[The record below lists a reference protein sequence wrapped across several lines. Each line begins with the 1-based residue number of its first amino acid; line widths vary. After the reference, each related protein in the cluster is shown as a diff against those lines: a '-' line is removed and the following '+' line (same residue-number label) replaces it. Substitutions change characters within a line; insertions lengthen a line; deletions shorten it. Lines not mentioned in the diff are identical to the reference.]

1 MWEPGCN
8 GNPSLGPL
16 GPDEKNTGLSGS
28 VNDRGYTKPDIH
40 TMYITLIFCFL
51 MIWYHTS
58 KLYIYIICSRFRFL
72 LLYLFTTHR
81 AVSPNAFCLLKINW
95 FSKIFVSGWYCVI
108 FVYVFVSFVSMSLL
122 FIPPCLTG
130 NEIKAIKD
138 FLTFENEQRLK
149 LVPEQSSGLRW
160 TEMLICLT
168 LNTFAMMELRGDDQL
183 TGRCFWKH
191 AFKHSRSAKTSI
203 YVRWCQ
209 PKGYLCRE
217 VDILFVSFLLILC
230 SFWWFM

>member
-1 MWEPGCN
+1 
-8 GNPSLGPL
+8 
-16 GPDEKNTGLSGS
+16 
-28 VNDRGYTKPDIH
+28 
-40 TMYITLIFCFL
+40 

-58 KLYIYIICSRFRFL
+58 KLYIYIYIHYMLTVSISITVSMYDSSCC
-72 LLYLFTTHR
+72 FTK
-81 AVSPNAFCLLKINW
+81 AFCLLKVNW
-95 FSKIFVSGWYCVI
+95 FSKIL
-108 FVYVFVSFVSMSLL
+108 VFGCRLHS
-122 FIPPCLTG
+122 PCLYFSYLL
-130 NEIKAIKD
+130 AW
-138 FLTFENEQRLK
+138 QAMRLK
-149 LVPEQSSGLRW
+149 PSRISWLLRTNRGW
-160 TEMLICLT
+160 SWFQNNLQDWDVDCLT

-183 TGRCFWKH
+183 TGWCFWKH